1 MSDIEKVLHER
12 GKRYGEYPDH
22 AMITQ
27 DIKRAIHSGRSWDSC
42 NPHMQETLDM
52 IAHKIGRIVNGDPYY
67 VDSWTDIVGY
77 ARLTEK
83 ELLGEPPVQEDVRLR
98 KQQGQVNVVLKD
110 AVATIPGQVIEVD
123 KYGNPFHAYAGT
135 FPESAREPYPPYGTL
150 TKLREEILAFQ
161 ETVYDPK
168 STVGAKVKLEQAVQ
182 LLWRVA
188 AETKN
193 M

>member
-1 MSDIEKVLHER
+1 MSDIEKVLYER

-67 VDSWTDIVGY
+67 VDSWTDIIGY

-83 ELLGEPPVQEDVRLR
+83 ELLGEIPVQDVRLSELR
-98 KQQGQVNVVLKD
+98 HGKVQNAASQHGQVV
-110 AVATIPGQVIEVD
+110 EVD
-123 KYGNPFHAYAGT
+123 KDWVGMPENPV
-135 FPESAREPYPPYGTL
+135 SRVDQ
-150 TKLREEILAFQ
+150 LRDDILDFQ
-161 ETVYDPK
+161 KTVYDPE
-168 STVGAKVKLEQAVQ
+168 STKGANIKLAEAVQ
-182 LLWRVA
+182 LLWRA
-188 AETKN
+188 AFELKKL
-193 M
+193 

>member
-27 DIKRAIHSGRSWDSC
+27 GIKRAIHSGRSWDSC

-83 ELLGEPPVQEDVRLR
+83 ELLEGAPTQE
-98 KQQGQVNVVLKD
+98 D
-110 AVATIPGQVIEVD
+110 AVATISGRVI
-123 KYGNPFHAYAGT
+123 
-135 FPESAREPYPPYGTL
+135 
-150 TKLREEILAFQ
+150 EEILAFKK
-161 ETVYDPK
+161 TVYDPENTK
-168 STVGAKVKLEQAVQ
+168 GANIKLAEAVQ

>member
-27 DIKRAIHSGRSWDSC
+27 DIKRAIHSGRSWESC

-67 VDSWTDIVGY
+67 VDSWTDIIGY

-83 ELLGEPPVQEDVRLR
+83 ELLGETPVQEVVGLR
-98 KQQGQVNVVLKD
+98 KQHGQVV
-110 AVATIPGQVIEVD
+110 EVD
-123 KYGNPFHAYAGT
+123 KDWVGM
-135 FPESAREPYPPYGTL
+135 PENSDSRISQ
-150 TKLREEILAFQ
+150 LRDDILKFQ
-161 ETVYDPK
+161 ETVYDPE
-168 STVGAKVKLEQAVQ
+168 STKGANIKLAEAVQ
-182 LLWRVA
+182 LLWRA
-188 AETKN
+188 SFELKKL
-193 M
+193 